1 MSEKILPNYEVIPLR
16 SEDITISIVQSRAKT
31 IDIDNAKQD
40 RQKNLEHLLKLL
52 DMAASK
58 TKADLL
64 IFHEYPISGA
74 LDLTWHR
81 KQIIR
86 DVAIDVPGDETSLIG
101 QKAKQYNCYIEFGCY
116 AKQEDWPNHFIN
128 MGVIIDPNG
137 KVIYKHW
144 KLRNTPGLG
153 FSTTVYDVLDEYV
166 AKYGWDAVFPVA
178 RTNIGNI
185 SIAPCVK
192 EPELIRASAIKGT
205 EIVIRYMAD
214 GGGHYSTSP
223 SLLRGGGN
231 HTFGIDLQAACIQNN
246 IYGVFVNNALS
257 LQDDV
262 IFDSGA
268 GYSSIYDPDGNIIA
282 QASSPHESIISA
294 AIPIGIYR
302 KRHSIPV
309 YFKELLKNIN
319 DEYIPKYPAN
329 SFLKFLP
336 DTKLEAK
343 KHYKDSARW

>member
-1 MSEKILPNYEVIPLR
+1 MSEKPLPNYEVVPLR
-16 SEDITISIVQSRAKT
+16 SDEITISIVQSPAKMVDIDDAKT
-31 IDIDNAKQD
+31 GKQ
-40 RQKNLEHLLKLL
+40 RNLKHLLKLIDL
-52 DMAASK
+52 AGPK
-58 TKADLL
+58 TRADL
-64 IFHEYPISGA
+64 IVFHEYPISGA
-74 LDLTWHR
+74 LDPSWHR
-81 KQIIR
+81 KKIIQ
-86 DVAIDVPGDETSLIG
+86 DVAIDVPGEETFLIG
-101 QKAKQYNCYIEFGCY
+101 QKAKQYNCYIELGCY
-116 AKQEDWPNHFIN
+116 ARQDDWPNHFIN
-128 MGVIIDPNG
+128 MGVIIDPQG
-137 KVIYKHW
+137 EVIYKHW

-166 AKYGWDAVFPVA
+166 IKYGWDAVFPIA
-178 RTNIGNI
+178 KTNIGNI

-192 EPELIRASAIKGT
+192 EPELIRAAALKGA

-282 QASSPHESIISA
+282 QASSPHESIISV
-294 AIPIGIYR
+294 AIPVATYR
-302 KRHSIPV
+302 TKHSIPV

-319 DEYIPKYPAN
+319 EEYVPKYPAN
-329 SFLKFLP
+329 SFIKYLP
-336 DTKLEAK
+336 DTKIEAK
-343 KHYKDSARW
+343 KHYKDLARW